1 MKRSILVIGG
11 VGALVLL
18 LAGAAF
24 LGGRLV
30 SRNEQVDGPGTQG
43 MPAIPSGDTG
53 GEMVAVSVELER
65 AEELPDSPA
74 DVIGDFARREDNSI
88 FVYDMGNSGVRISN
102 GAIESDTSTEIEV
115 VVTSD
120 TTVYEDVTQ
129 ESFDGPPAS
138 GTYQVQQKVKP
149 GSADEIGDNSI
160 VIVWGERRGDRVVA
174 HVLVYQSM
182 NWIQTGP

>member
-1 MKRSILVIGG
+1 VKRSVLVIGG

-24 LGGRLV
+24 LGGRLL
-30 SRNEQVDGPGTQG
+30 SRGEGVDSAGLQG
-43 MPAIPSGDTG
+43 MPAIPSGDTDSDTVMVSM
-53 GEMVAVSVELER
+53 EMEK
-65 AEELPDSPA
+65 AEELPESPA
-74 DVIGDFARREDNSI
+74 DVVGNFARREDNSI
-88 FVYDMGNSGVRISN
+88 FVYDMGGSEVIVTDGS
-102 GAIESDTSTEIEV
+102 IESDKFTEIEV

-138 GTYQVQQKVKP
+138 GTYQVQQKVKS
-149 GSADEIGDNSI
+149 GSVDEIEDNSI
-160 VIVWGERRGDRVVA
+160 VVVWGERRGDRVVA